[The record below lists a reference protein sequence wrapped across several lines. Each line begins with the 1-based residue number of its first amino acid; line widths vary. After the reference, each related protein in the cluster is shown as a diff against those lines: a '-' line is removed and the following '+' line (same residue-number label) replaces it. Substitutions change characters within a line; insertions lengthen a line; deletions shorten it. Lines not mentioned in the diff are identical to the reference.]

1 MSILISIA
9 LLCVSPGE
17 SVRVLVPTV
26 IQPVNT
32 VDVLIPTNG
41 FAVYNAPSGK
51 RIGTVVIVSTAPD
64 EEGLTWIAY
73 RDQQGAVSR
82 ADSADVIHWTL
93 GNRALRA
100 DSVSTRAVRVMST
113 TCQSCWIKL
122 DDITSAGYIVYEYD
136 PKKPGTLYQS
146 VEQISRP

>member
-1 MSILISIA
+1 MSILLSIT
-9 LLCVSPGE
+9 LLFVSPGE
-17 SVRVLVPTV
+17 SVRVIVPPVVQSVNTIDVLVPRK
-26 IQPVNT
+26 
-32 VDVLIPTNG
+32 G

-64 EEGLTWIAY
+64 EEGLTWIAL
-73 RDQQGAVSR
+73 RNLQGVVTR
-82 ADSADVIHWTL
+82 ADSADVVEWTL